1 MVFISVRFG
10 INLFQ
15 RGIFANPCKQEHYLF
30 ASFLHFWNGLVSSD
44 FACVLDI
51 VSKIATKVRLLES
64 LEGLSFSELE
74 SRLAAAEVNPIH
86 AKALF
91 SAVQRRL
98 ELPLAMTIPKLVAPL
113 QRWLA
118 SESAPNP
125 CTMESIAE
133 TPSADGFTHKYLLRL
148 SDGAEIEAV
157 QMGFP
162 GRFTACLS
170 SQVGC
175 AMGCV
180 FCATGQMGFAR
191 HLSAG
196 EIVAQALHVERQLR
210 ANHGDRL
217 RNLVMMGMG
226 EPLHNFEPTME
237 ALGILTDN
245 RGLNIGPARVAI
257 STVGHIPG
265 IEALARHPKR
275 YSLAVSLH
283 GASDAERGA
292 LIPVNKKWPLA
303 DLLQTCRDYS
313 RIKRA
318 RVFFAWTLIG
328 GVNDSEDHA
337 RRLAEL
343 LRGMDAH
350 VNLIPLNPTEGFEGD
365 APSEERVRA
374 FQQIIQDS
382 GLPSTVRQRR
392 GIDVAAGCG
401 QLKVARGNR
410 A

>member
-1 MVFISVRFG
+1 MSAPVPTPTLS
-10 INLFQ
+10 
-15 RGIFANPCKQEHYLF
+15 C
-30 ASFLHFWNGLVSSD
+30 
-44 FACVLDI
+44 
-51 VSKIATKVRLLES
+51 S
-64 LEGLSFSELE
+64 LEGLPFEDLE
-74 SRLAAAEVNPIH
+74 ARLKASGVNPVH
-86 AKALF
+86 AKTLF
-91 SAVQRRL
+91 NAVHRRL
-98 ELPLAMTIPKLVAPL
+98 ECPFSEGIEQLVPPL

-118 SESAPNP
+118 TEKAPP
-125 CTMESIAE
+125 SCTLEPVGE
-133 TPSADGFTHKYLLRL
+133 TPSADGYTHKYLLRL
-148 SDGAEIEAV
+148 ADGAEVEAV

-196 EIVAQALHVERQLR
+196 EIVAQALFVERQLR
-210 ANHGDRL
+210 AAPGEHL
-217 RNLVMMGMG
+217 RNIVMMGMG
-226 EPLHNFEPTME
+226 EPLHNFEATMT
-237 ALGILTDN
+237 ALEILTDN

-265 IEALARHPKR
+265 IEQLARHPKR

-283 GASDAERGA
+283 GASDEERAA
-292 LIPVNKKWPLA
+292 LVPVNKKWPLA
-303 DLLQTCRDYS
+303 DLLQTCRDYA
-313 RIKRA
+313 RLKRA

-328 GVNDSEDHA
+328 GVNDSKDHA
-337 RRLAEL
+337 RRLAAL
-343 LRGMDAH
+343 LHGMDAH
-350 VNLIPLNPTEGFEGD
+350 VNLIPLNPTEGFEGA
-365 APSEERVRA
+365 APAEEKVRA

-401 QLKVARGNR
+401 QLKVARMNR